1 MAALG
6 APEEPKD
13 VTANELKELERVFD
27 FLCDFA
33 PKNKLNNLL
42 KPKLERKQK
51 ILSYQKNPEAVKLVD
66 DTGRELSDDL
76 IDAELQRLEEE
87 ISDIEGQINTIKSK
101 PDKKIKPKDL
111 QEALAFLGKRSS
123 KVSGEVSMKHRRPAI

>member
-123 KVSGEVSMKHRRPAI
+123 KVRGEVSMQHRRPAI

>member
-1 MAALG
+1 MAA
-6 APEEPKD
+6 AEPEAPKD
-13 VTANELKELERVFD
+13 VTANELKELERVFE

-51 ILSYQKNPEAVKLVD
+51 ILSYKKNPEAVKLVD

-87 ISDIEGQINTIKSK
+87 IGDVGDEVLSWHRAKVCGEDPLARLADLSGAGDVGQ
-101 PDKKIKPKDL
+101 PLERDL
-111 QEALAFLGKRSS
+111 
-123 KVSGEVSMKHRRPAI
+123 